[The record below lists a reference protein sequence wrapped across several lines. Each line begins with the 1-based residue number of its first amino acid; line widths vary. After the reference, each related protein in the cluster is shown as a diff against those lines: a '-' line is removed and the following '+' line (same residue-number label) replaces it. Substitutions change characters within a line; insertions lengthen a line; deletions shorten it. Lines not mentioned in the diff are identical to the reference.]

1 MKKKWMMAAGLC
13 VFIITAGI
21 GCGAKNEE
29 PQAVTVEETG
39 TSESEQT
46 QKNEISQDGESTK
59 ENSQIQDS
67 EKVNVDEPVEDGGLT
82 DLSRGEKSAEKL
94 EGNVKSIDDGSVV
107 IIKTIIEER
116 DDESQVM
123 IGVAPGY
130 EAEEDLVNVNFQE
143 ITEYEL
149 RTVKNGGVNPDEDV
163 TVKKASFSDMK
174 DGASISLEGYYEGD
188 TFVAE
193 KVVLYEFV

>member
-163 TVKKASFSDMK
+163 YRKKGVFFRYERGCIDFS
-174 DGASISLEGYYEGD
+174 GRL
-188 TFVAE
+188 
-193 KVVLYEFV
+193 L